1 MELLVSTDWLA
12 AELGKPDLVVLDCTT
27 YLPNEQGNAPD
38 GFRKAHIP
46 GALLFNID
54 QIADPDSSLP
64 HMIPTPARF
73 EKLMGALGIGNDT
86 RVVFYDQ
93 HGLRASPRGWWM
105 MRLFGHEKAAVL
117 DGGLL
122 KWQREGRP
130 VETGDATPKTS
141 ATFVADLIARRLAG
155 IGDIKRI
162 VRQGG
167 GEALILDARSKARF
181 DGTAPEPRP
190 GLPSGHMPGAKSLP
204 AADLVGPDGVMKD
217 VATLQALFAER
228 GADDSRPIVT
238 SCGTGVTACVVAL
251 GALRA
256 GLPEPAVY
264 DGSWTEWAS
273 RPETPKD
280 VS

>member
-117 DGGLL
+117 DGGLP

-204 AADLVGPDGVMKD
+204 AADLVGPDGTMKD
-217 VATLQALFAER
+217 VATLQAMFAER
-228 GADDSRPIVT
+228 GADDTRPIVT

-280 VS
+280 VT